1 MSPNSALALAAAT
14 FSAALAV
21 AAACRKRRSFATW
34 CFSAGMLT
42 FALESLFGAI
52 WHDAL
57 LPEKAAFW
65 ETLTLV
71 TKSFLPG
78 IWLCFSLTYSRGNSR
93 EFPVRSRFLVLAA
106 FLVPVGVSLIFREQL
121 APIFLHNESGESWW
135 ISSHAAAKTLNGLLL
150 IAAVLV
156 LVNLERTFRS
166 AVGTMQWRIKF
177 MVLGLG
183 VVFGARIYTL
193 SQALLFSG
201 DIIALMDVETVAL
214 LIGCT
219 LMAVAFLRSGF
230 GEIDVYPSHAVLR
243 TSLTVLLVGA
253 YLFIVGVL
261 AQVVARTGGS
271 ATFQF
276 QAFVVLLGFA
286 LLAVLLLSNRIR
298 QNIRSFV
305 SRHFERPQYD
315 FRQIWTRFT
324 QCMSSVFDQS
334 GLCAAAAKLISETF
348 NVLSVT
354 IWLFDEQERL
364 AFAASTSRSEREAN
378 DALPNLASSEPNL
391 TNIRGLSKPFDLEK
405 AKGDYAE
412 SLRQISS
419 SQFRTGGNRV
429 CAPLWTGDRCI
440 GVAIL
445 ADRVGGIPYT
455 VEELDLLKCMGD
467 QIAMGLVNLRLTEEI
482 MRGKELEAF
491 QAVSAFFVH
500 DLKNA
505 ASTLSLTLQ
514 NLPVHFDDPIF
525 RQDALRGIGETANR
539 INQLITRVGALRRLE
554 LKLME
559 VDLNL
564 LVDDA
569 LTVLKGAPE
578 LNVVKELQLQPKL
591 KVDRDQFS
599 SVVINLLL
607 NARDA
612 VGPGGEVRIETSQS
626 DSWAILSVSDNG
638 CGMSPAF
645 LRASLFRPFQTT
657 KKKGLGI
664 GMFQSKMIVE
674 AHRGKIQVESEP
686 GAGTTIRVML
696 PLDRQIA

>member
-1 MSPNSALALAAAT
+1 
-14 FSAALAV
+14 
-21 AAACRKRRSFATW
+21 
-34 CFSAGMLT
+34 
-42 FALESLFGAI
+42 
-52 WHDAL
+52 
-57 LPEKAAFW
+57 
-65 ETLTLV
+65 
-71 TKSFLPG
+71 
-78 IWLCFSLTYSRGNSR
+78 
-93 EFPVRSRFLVLAA
+93 
-106 FLVPVGVSLIFREQL
+106 
-121 APIFLHNESGESWW
+121 
-135 ISSHAAAKTLNGLLL
+135 
-150 IAAVLV
+150 
-156 LVNLERTFRS
+156 
-166 AVGTMQWRIKF
+166 
-177 MVLGLG
+177 
-183 VVFGARIYTL
+183 VFGARIYTL

-201 DIIALMDVETVAL
+201 DMMALIDVETGAL

-219 LMAVAFLRSGF
+219 LITVAFLRSGL
-230 GEIDVYPSHAVLR
+230 GEIDVYLSHAVLR

-261 AQVVARTGGS
+261 AQVVARTGEPG
-271 ATFQF
+271 TFQF

-286 LLAVLLLSNRIR
+286 LLAVLLVSNRIR

-305 SRHFERPQYD
+305 SRHFKRPQYD

-324 QCMSSVFDQS
+324 QCTSSVLDQS

-348 NVLSVT
+348 NILSVT
-354 IWLFDEQERL
+354 IWLFDEQDRL

-378 DALPNLASSEPNL
+378 DAIPNLAGFGLNL
-391 TNIRGLSKPFDLEK
+391 TSIRGLSKPFDLEK

-429 CAPLWTGDRCI
+429 CTPLWTGDRCI
-440 GVAIL
+440 GMAIL
-445 ADRVGGIPYT
+445 ADRVGGVPYT

-467 QIAMGLVNLRLTEEI
+467 QIAVGLLNLRLTEEI

-491 QAVSAFFVH
+491 QAMSAFFVH

-514 NLPVHFDDPIF
+514 NLPVHFDDPVF

-539 INQLITRVGALRRLE
+539 INQLVSRLGALRHLE
-554 LKLME
+554 LKLVE
-559 VDLNL
+559 LDLNL
-564 LVDDA
+564 LVADA
-569 LTVLKGAPE
+569 LEVLEGAPE
-578 LNVVKELQLQPKL
+578 INVVKELHLDPKL
-591 KVDRDQFS
+591 KVDSDQFG
-599 SVVINLLL
+599 SVITNLLL
-607 NARDA
+607 NAREA
-612 VGPGGEVRIETSQS
+612 LGPGGEVRIETRQS
-626 DSWAILSVSDNG
+626 DSWAVLSVADNG

-686 GAGTTIRVML
+686 GAGTTVRVML
-696 PLDRQIA
+696 PLQRQAV

>member
-1 MSPNSALALAAAT
+1 MSPNSVLALAAAT
-14 FSAALAV
+14 FSVALAV
-21 AAACRKRRSFATW
+21 AAACRRRRSLATW

-65 ETLTLV
+65 ETLTLI

-78 IWLCFSLTYSRGNSR
+78 IWLCFSLTYSRGNSGG
-93 EFPVRSRFLVLAA
+93 FPVRSRFLVLAA
-106 FLVPVGVSLIFREQL
+106 FLVPVGVSLIFRDQL
-121 APIFLHNESGESWW
+121 APIFPHNESGENWW

-183 VVFGARIYTL
+183 VIFGARIYTL

-201 DIIALMDVETVAL
+201 DIMALIDVETVAL

-219 LMAVAFLRSGF
+219 LIAVAFLRSGF
-230 GEIDVYPSHAVLR
+230 AEIDVYLSHAVLR

-271 ATFQF
+271 ATFQL

-298 QNIRSFV
+298 QNIQCFV
-305 SRHFERPQYD
+305 SRHFKRPQYD

-378 DALPNLASSEPNL
+378 DALPNLAGSEPTL

-429 CAPLWTGDRCI
+429 CTPLWTGDRCI
-440 GVAIL
+440 GMAIL
-445 ADRVGGIPYT
+445 ADRVGGVPYT

-482 MRGKELEAF
+482 MRGKELKAF
-491 QAVSAFFVH
+491 QAISAFFVH

-525 RQDALRGIGETANR
+525 RQDALRGIDETANR
-539 INQLITRVGALRRLE
+539 INQLISRVGALRHLE
-554 LKLME
+554 LKLVE
-559 VDLNL
+559 LDLNL
-564 LVDDA
+564 LVADA
-569 LTVLKGAPE
+569 LEVLKGAPE
-578 LNVVKELQLQPKL
+578 INVVKELHLQPKL

-599 SVVINLLL
+599 SVITNLLL

-626 DSWAILSVSDNG
+626 DSWAILSVADNG
-638 CGMSPAF
+638 CGMSPGF
-645 LRASLFRPFQTT
+645 LRTSLFRPFQTT

-674 AHRGKIQVESEP
+674 AHRGKIQVASEP
-686 GAGTTIRVML
+686 GAGTTFQVML
-696 PLDRQIA
+696 PLKHQAT

>member
-42 FALESLFGAI
+42 FALESLFGAL

-57 LPEKAAFW
+57 VPERAAFW
-65 ETLTLV
+65 ETLTLI

-106 FLVPVGVSLIFREQL
+106 FLLPVGVSLIFREQL
-121 APIFLHNESGESWW
+121 APIFPDNESGGNWW

-150 IAAVLV
+150 MAAVLV

-183 VVFGARIYTL
+183 IVFGARIYTL

-201 DIIALMDVETVAL
+201 DIMALIDVETGAL

-219 LMAVAFLRSGF
+219 FIVVAFLRSGF
-230 GEIDVYPSHAVLR
+230 AEIDVYPSHAVLR
-243 TSLTVLLVGA
+243 TSLTVLLAGA

-261 AQVVARTGGS
+261 AQVVARAGGS
-271 ATFQF
+271 ATFQL

-324 QCMSSVFDQS
+324 QCMSSVVDQS

-354 IWLFDEQERL
+354 IWLFDEHDRL

-378 DALPNLASSEPNL
+378 DALPNLAGSEPNV
-391 TNIRGLSKPFDLEK
+391 TSIRALSKPFDLEK

-429 CAPLWTGDRCI
+429 CTPLWTGDRCM
-440 GVAIL
+440 GMAIL
-445 ADRVGGIPYT
+445 ADRVGGVPYT

-467 QIAMGLVNLRLTEEI
+467 QIAMGLVNLSLTEEI

-491 QAVSAFFVH
+491 QAISAFFVH

-514 NLPVHFDDPIF
+514 NLPLHFDDPIF
-525 RQDALRGIGETANR
+525 RQDALRGIGETTNR
-539 INQLITRVGALRRLE
+539 INQLISRVGALRHLE
-554 LKLME
+554 LKVVEL
-559 VDLNL
+559 DLNL
-564 LVDDA
+564 LVADA
-569 LTVLKGAPE
+569 LEVLNDAPE
-578 LNVVKELQLQPKL
+578 INVVKELHLEPKL
-591 KVDRDQFS
+591 KVDRDQFG
-599 SVVINLLL
+599 SVITNLLL

-612 VGPGGEVRIETSQS
+612 LGVGGEVRIETSQS
-626 DSWAILSVSDNG
+626 DGWAILSVSDNG

-686 GAGTTIRVML
+686 GAGTTFRIML
-696 PLDRQIA
+696 PLKRQAA

>member
-1 MSPNSALALAAAT
+1 MSLNSMLALAAAA
-14 FSAALAV
+14 FSVALAV
-21 AAACRKRRSFATW
+21 AAACRKRRSLATW

-42 FALESLFGAI
+42 FALESLFGAL

-57 LPEKAAFW
+57 VPERAAFW
-65 ETLTLV
+65 GTLTLV
-71 TKSFLPG
+71 TKSFLPTF
-78 IWLCFSLTYSRGNSR
+78 WLCFSLVYSRGNSGQ
-93 EFPVRSRFLVLAA
+93 FSARSRFLVLAA
-106 FLVPVGVSLIFREQL
+106 FLVPVGLSLVFRDQL
-121 APIFLHNESGESWW
+121 APIFPHNESGGNWW
-135 ISSHAAAKTLNGLLL
+135 ISSHAAAKILNGLLL
-150 IAAVLV
+150 VAAVLV

-166 AVGTMQWRIKF
+166 AVGTMRWRIKF

-183 VVFGARIYTL
+183 IVFGARIYTL
-193 SQALLFSG
+193 SQALLFSRDVMALA
-201 DIIALMDVETVAL
+201 DIQTGAL
-214 LIGCT
+214 LVGCT
-219 LMAVAFLRSGF
+219 LIALAFIRSGF
-230 GEIDVYPSHAVLR
+230 SEIDVYLSHTVLR
-243 TSLTVLLVGA
+243 SSLTILLAGA

-261 AQVVARTGGS
+261 AQVVQRTGDSG
-271 ATFQF
+271 TFQF

-305 SRHFERPQYD
+305 SRHFKRPQYD

-324 QCMSSVFDQS
+324 QCTSSVVDQH
-334 GLCAAAAKLISETF
+334 GLCGAAAKLISETF

-354 IWLFDEQERL
+354 IWLFDEQGRL

-378 DALPNLASSEPNL
+378 DGIPNLVGLGRTL
-391 TNIRGLSKPFDLEK
+391 TSICGLSKPFDLEK
-405 AKGDYAE
+405 AKGDFAE

-440 GVAIL
+440 GLAIL
-445 ADRVGGIPYT
+445 ADRVGGVPYT

-467 QIAMGLVNLRLTEEI
+467 QIAVGLLNLRLTEGI
-482 MRGKELEAF
+482 MRAKELEAF
-491 QAVSAFFVH
+491 QAISAFFIH

-514 NLPVHFDDPIF
+514 NLPVHFDDPVF

-539 INQLITRVGALRRLE
+539 INQLISRVGALRHLE
-554 LKLME
+554 LKPVE

-564 LVDDA
+564 LVADS
-569 LTVLKGAPE
+569 
-578 LNVVKELQLQPKL
+578 L
-591 KVDRDQFS
+591 KVLNGAGEINLVQELRLESKLQVDREQFG
-599 SVVINLLL
+599 SVITNLLL
-607 NARDA
+607 NAREA
-612 VGPGGEVRIETSQS
+612 LGPGGEVRVETSQS
-626 DSWAILSVSDNG
+626 NGWAVLSVADDG

-645 LRASLFRPFQTT
+645 LKTSLFRPFQTT

-686 GAGTTIRVML
+686 GAGTTFRVML
-696 PLDRQIA
+696 PVGD

>member
-1 MSPNSALALAAAT
+1 VSPNSVLALAAAT
-14 FSAALAV
+14 FSVALAV
-21 AAACRKRRSFATW
+21 AAVCRKRRSVATW

-52 WHDAL
+52 WHGAL

-93 EFPVRSRFLVLAA
+93 EFPARSRFLVLAA
-106 FLVPVGVSLIFREQL
+106 FLVPVGVSLIFRDQL
-121 APIFLHNESGESWW
+121 APIFPHNQSGGNWW

-183 VVFGARIYTL
+183 IVFGARIYTL

-201 DIIALMDVETVAL
+201 DIIALMDVETGAL

-219 LMAVAFLRSGF
+219 LIAVAFLRSGF
-230 GEIDVYPSHAVLR
+230 GEIDVYPSHAILR

-298 QNIRSFV
+298 QNIRCFV
-305 SRHFERPQYD
+305 SRHFKRPQYD

-324 QCMSSVFDQS
+324 QCMSSVFDQA

-364 AFAASTSRSEREAN
+364 TFAASTSRSEREAN
-378 DALPNLASSEPNL
+378 DALPNLAGSEPNL
-391 TNIRGLSKPFDLEK
+391 TNVRGLSKPFDLEK

-429 CAPLWTGDRCI
+429 CTPLWTGDRCI
-440 GVAIL
+440 GMAIL
-445 ADRVGGIPYT
+445 ADRVGGVPYT

-467 QIAMGLVNLRLTEEI
+467 QIAMGLVNLRLTDEI

-491 QAVSAFFVH
+491 QAISAFFVH

-539 INQLITRVGALRRLE
+539 INQLISRVGALRRLE
-554 LKLME
+554 LKPVEL
-559 VDLNL
+559 DLNL
-564 LVDDA
+564 LVADA

-578 LNVVKELQLQPKL
+578 ISVVKELHLQPKL
-591 KVDRDQFS
+591 KVDRDQFG
-599 SVVINLLL
+599 SVITNLLL

-626 DSWAILSVSDNG
+626 DGWAILSVADNG

-664 GMFQSKMIVE
+664 GMFQSRMIVE

-686 GAGTTIRVML
+686 GAGTTFRVML
-696 PLDRQIA
+696 PLKR